1 MSEPI
6 ARFALALGAT
16 ALALGVALSARA
28 AERRRAAAGPLD
40 LSGIEGRLV
49 LFTAAGCR
57 RCAQARAALADAG
70 VEFVEVAFDQDP
82 DRVQAVG
89 VTAVPLLVGRDST
102 GAEVGRIAG
111 RIGRRSLARLLSRL
125 P

>member
-16 ALALGVALSARA
+16 AIALGVALSARA

-40 LSGIEGRLV
+40 LSGIAGRLI

-57 RCAQARAALADAG
+57 RCAQARAALAGAG
-70 VEFVEVAFDQDP
+70 VEFVEVAFDRDP